1 MLSPTLSGK
10 IIHFWY
16 KRCKDSLSICAV
28 CIFVYCIF
36 GVCICRSLC
45 FCLSIYITCTFMY
58 SCYIT
63 APVHCNSGLWS
74 INSLFLTVAISIK
87 LQAPFN
93 RQLTDDQR
101 RVCTALITPH
111 CFTECSLLFTDEM
124 EVKKKTRCEEV
135 WGKWGRRK
143 KRLRRHSWISADSQ
157 RRNLD
162 PGNCHIHTNF
172 RKLYSCSELRLVAE

>member
-1 MLSPTLSGK
+1 MLSPTLSG
-10 IIHFWY
+10 IIINFWC

-36 GVCICRSLC
+36 GVCVCRSLC
-45 FCLSIYITCTFMY
+45 FCLSLYICTCTFMY

-63 APVHCNSGLWS
+63 APVHCNSGLRS

-111 CFTECSLLFTDEM
+111 CFTECSLLFTDET
-124 EVKKKTRCEEV
+124 EVKKRRAARKSEVSEDEGKRKT
-135 WGKWGRRK
+135 
-143 KRLRRHSWISADSQ
+143 Q
-157 RRNLD
+157 RTQLD
-162 PGNCHIHTNF
+162 ICRFITP
-172 RKLYSCSELRLVAE
+172 